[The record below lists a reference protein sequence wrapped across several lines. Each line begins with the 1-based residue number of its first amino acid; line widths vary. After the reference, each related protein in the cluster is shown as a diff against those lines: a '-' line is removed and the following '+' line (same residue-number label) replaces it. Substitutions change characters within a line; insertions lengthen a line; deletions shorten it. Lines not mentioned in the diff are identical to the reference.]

1 MAVDILTHSR
11 LRTLCL
17 LADDI
22 GHSDSDLAFKIRF
35 KPGNF
40 SKEVMGPLR
49 KAGYVT
55 FSPPIRFGKPKRTQ
69 ELEDAGSET
78 FKLPQKSGRPRKM
91 NYINYD
97 NERILSLII
106 KKLTFEFKRI
116 DFSLLESNEKIKEL
130 TKKLNEAKNGNESYT
145 QIEKKQLDLKKAR
158 DKRDMMKRDKNLYY
172 KAHEEFSKKFQML
185 QVSDDDGH

>member
-22 GHSDSDLAFKIRF
+22 GHSNSDLTIKIGF

-40 SKEVMGPLR
+40 SKKVMGPLR

-55 FSPPIRFGKPKRTQ
+55 FSPPLRFGKPKRTQ
-69 ELEDAGSET
+69 ELEDAESET
-78 FKLPQKSGRPRKM
+78 FKLPQRSGRPRKM

-116 DFSLLESNEKIKEL
+116 DFSLLESNEKMYM
-130 TKKLNEAKNGNESYT
+130 LNRAT
-145 QIEKKQLDLKKAR
+145 
-158 DKRDMMKRDKNLYY
+158 NLP
-172 KAHEEFSKKFQML
+172 ER
-185 QVSDDDGH
+185 

>member
-1 MAVDILTHSR
+1 MTIDILTGSQ
-11 LRTLCL
+11 LRTLCPM
-17 LADDI
+17 ADDI
-22 GHSDSDLAFKIRF
+22 GHSNEDLAFKIGF

-40 SKEVMGPLR
+40 SKKVMGPLR

-106 KKLTFEFKRI
+106 KKLTFELKRI
-116 DFSLLESNEKIKEL
+116 DFSLLESNKKIKEL
-130 TKKLNEAKNGNESYT
+130 TQKLNEAKNGNESDT
-145 QIEKKQLDLKKAR
+145 QIEKKQSDLINAR
-158 DKRDMMKRDKNLYY
+158 NKRDMMKIDITLYY
-172 KAHEEFSKKFQML
+172 KAHEEFSEKFLML
-185 QVSDDDGH
+185 QKFDDNGL